1 MNHPD
6 EEMPVPREKLQ
17 DLLVSPTAD
26 PSDVSKTQTNETNNK
41 SFVAPSE
48 FPSELSNSIS
58 ETDLKNSSLT
68 VAQEEGINDFTLKLK
83 IYGLLIVRLIISIIA
98 FWLAWECN
106 QMDGFIFRVLVS
118 VVAFLLPE
126 IYIVYYAIYH
136 VFMGVQ
142 CYAPIVPQVAQV
154 V

>member
-6 EEMPVPREKLQ
+6 EEMPIPREKLQ
-17 DLLVSPTAD
+17 DLLVSPSVD
-26 PSDVSKTQTNETNNK
+26 PNDVSKTLTNEK
-41 SFVAPSE
+41 SLVAPSD

-68 VAQEEGINDFTLKLK
+68 VELGEGTNDFTLKLK
-83 IYGLLIVRLIISIIA
+83 IYGLLIVRLIISVIA

-106 QMDGFIFRVLVS
+106 QMDGFLFRVLVS

-142 CYAPIVPQVAQV
+142 CYAPIVPQVSQV
-154 V
+154 PQVM